1 MTITPAGVANAYAA
15 AQRLTK
21 PAGETAGNSTTGIG
35 NNVARPPV
43 SGPGS
48 FGDMVEKAVTG
59 TLDTGRAAEQKALD
73 MAEGKASIV
82 DVVTAVAET
91 EVAVET
97 LVTVRDKVISAY
109 KDILNM
115 PI

>member
-1 MTITPAGVANAYAA
+1 MTITTSGAAGAYAA
-15 AQRLTK
+15 MQRLARPDT
-21 PAGETAGNSTTGIG
+21 IG
-35 NNVARPPV
+35 NAAAAAQGGAQASAV
-43 SGPGS
+43 GPGS
-48 FGDMVEKAVTG
+48 FGQLVQDAVNG
-59 TLDTGRAAEQKALD
+59 TLDSGRSAEMKALD

-97 LVTVRDKVISAY
+97 LVTVRDKMISAY

>member
-1 MTITPAGVANAYAA
+1 MTITTSGAANAYAA
-15 AQRLTK
+15 MQRL
-21 PAGETAGNSTTGIG
+21 
-35 NNVARPPV
+35 ARPDTFGKAAA
-43 SGPGS
+43 SGEAAQAAALPPGG
-48 FGDMVEKAVTG
+48 FGQLVQEALTG
-59 TLDTGRAAEQKALD
+59 TIDTGRSAELKALD
-73 MAEGKASIV
+73 LAEGKASIV

-97 LVTVRDKVISAY
+97 LVTVRDKMITAY

>member
-1 MTITPAGVANAYAA
+1 MTITTSGAAGAYAA
-15 AQRLTK
+15 MQRL
-21 PAGETAGNSTTGIG
+21 
-35 NNVARPPV
+35 ARPDTLGGASMQTAAQSKAV
-43 SGPGS
+43 APGS
-48 FGDMVEKAVTG
+48 FGQLVQEAVG
-59 TLDTGRAAEQKALD
+59 GALDSGKAAELKAID

-97 LVTVRDKVISAY
+97 LVTVRDKMISAY

>member
-1 MTITPAGVANAYAA
+1 MTITATGAANAYAT
-15 AQRLTK
+15 AQRLAQPMGDAASK
-21 PAGETAGNSTTGIG
+21 PAAGINGQTI
-35 NNVARPPV
+35 PV

-48 FGDMVEKAVTG
+48 FGDMVEKAVTS
-59 TLDTGRAAEQKALD
+59 TLDTGRAAETNALA

-91 EVAVET
+91 ELAVET

>member
-1 MTITPAGVANAYAA
+1 MTITTAGAANAYAA
-15 AQRLTK
+15 AQQLTK
-21 PAGETAGNSTTGIG
+21 PIADAAGKADGGLGLPT
-35 NNVARPPV
+35 PPV
-43 SGPGS
+43 SGSGS
-48 FGDMVEKAVTG
+48 FGDLVEKAVTG
-59 TLDTGRAAEQKALD
+59 TLETGHTAEAKALS

-91 EVAVET
+91 ELAVET

>member
-1 MTITPAGVANAYAA
+1 MAITPTGAANAYASM
-15 AQRLTK
+15 QRLAGPVDGRAAK
-21 PAGETAGNSTTGIG
+21 PAAGLGEQT
-35 NNVARPPV
+35 VPV

-59 TLDTGRAAEQKALD
+59 TLDTGRAAEQKALS
-73 MAEGKASIV
+73 MADGKASIV

>member
-1 MTITPAGVANAYAA
+1 MTITATGAANAYASM
-15 AQRLTK
+15 QRLTK
-21 PAGETAGNSTTGIG
+21 PLG
-35 NNVARPPV
+35 NVASQPAAGGLAGQTAPI

-48 FGDMVEKAVTG
+48 FGELVEQAVTG
-59 TLDTGRAAEQKALD
+59 TLDTGRAAEQKTLA
-73 MAEGKASIV
+73 MANGKGSIV
-82 DVVTAVAET
+82 DVATAVAET
-91 EVAVET
+91 ELAVET

>member
-1 MTITPAGVANAYAA
+1 MTITATGAANAYASM
-15 AQRLTK
+15 QRLTQPLGGAASN
-21 PAGETAGNSTTGIG
+21 PAGG
-35 NNVARPPV
+35 VAEQAVPV

-59 TLDTGRAAEQKALD
+59 TLDTGRAAEQRALS

-91 EVAVET
+91 ELAVET

-109 KDILNM
+109 KDIINM

>member
-1 MTITPAGVANAYAA
+1 MTITATGAANAYASM
-15 AQRLTK
+15 QRLTQPLGGTAGQ
-21 PAGETAGNSTTGIG
+21 PAGGLADQTA
-35 NNVARPPV
+35 PV

-48 FGDMVEKAVTG
+48 FGDMVAKAVTG
-59 TLDTGRAAEQKALD
+59 TLETGQAAEQKALS
-73 MAEGKASIV
+73 MTEGKASIV

-91 EVAVET
+91 ELAVET

>member
-1 MTITPAGVANAYAA
+1 MTITATGAANAYAA

-21 PAGETAGNSTTGIG
+21 PLDTGIG
-35 NNVARPPV
+35 KSAPGAGGQAMPV

-48 FGDMVEKAVTG
+48 FGDMVEKAVSG
-59 TLDTGRAAEQKALD
+59 TLDTGRAAEAKALSL
-73 MAEGKASIV
+73 AEGKASIV

-91 EVAVET
+91 ELAVET

-109 KDILNM
+109 KDIINM

>member
-1 MTITPAGVANAYAA
+1 MA
-15 AQRLTK
+15 
-21 PAGETAGNSTTGIG
+21 
-35 NNVARPPV
+35 
-43 SGPGS
+43 
-48 FGDMVEKAVTG
+48 
-59 TLDTGRAAEQKALD
+59 

>member
-1 MTITPAGVANAYAA
+1 MTITASGAAGAYAA
-15 AQRLTK
+15 TQGLAK
-21 PAGETAGNSTTGIG
+21 PATNVTNNPLGTTLDKPQAAPPGTFGE
-35 NNVARPPV
+35 
-43 SGPGS
+43 
-48 FGDMVEKAVTG
+48 MVQQAVTG
-59 TLDTGRAAEQKALD
+59 TLETGQAAEQKALE

-109 KDILNM
+109 KDIMNM

>member
-1 MTITPAGVANAYAA
+1 MTITAIGAANAYASM
-15 AQRLTK
+15 QRLAK
-21 PAGETAGNSTTGIG
+21 PIGDAANSSLTQATSGQTIPVTG
-35 NNVARPPV
+35 
-43 SGPGS
+43 SGS
-48 FGDMVEKAVTG
+48 FGDMVEKAVTE
-59 TLDTGRAAEQKALD
+59 TLDTGRVAEAKALS

-91 EVAVET
+91 ELAVET

>member
-1 MTITPAGVANAYAA
+1 MTITATGAANAYAA

-21 PAGETAGNSTTGIG
+21 PIADAAGKADGGLGLPS
-35 NNVARPPV
+35 APM

-48 FGDMVEKAVTG
+48 FGAMVEKAVTG
-59 TLDTGRAAEQKALD
+59 TLDTGRVAESKAMA

-91 EVAVET
+91 ELAVET

>member
-1 MTITPAGVANAYAA
+1 MTITATGAANAYAA
-15 AQRLTK
+15 VQQLTK
-21 PAGETAGNSTTGIG
+21 SIPDAAGKADGGLGLPTA
-35 NNVARPPV
+35 PV

-48 FGDMVEKAVTG
+48 FGSMVEKAVSG
-59 TLDTGRAAEQKALD
+59 TLETGRAAESQALAL
-73 MAEGKASIV
+73 AEGKASIV

-91 EVAVET
+91 ELAVQT